1 MKNLL
6 IRLGLWEEKVLDV
19 SVMQEALNRYCQWCK
34 LGFKKPGYKQAHDRI
49 VHLGVLKK
57 NA

>member
-6 IRLGLWEEKVLDV
+6 IKLGLWEEVESKIPEIE
-19 SVMQEALNRYCQWCK
+19 EALARYCHFCK